1 MQYMPPQG
9 TNYVRTGTEV
19 TDHEDDIV
27 VDLLKHDTDR
37 FF

>member
-19 TDHEDDIV
+19 TDHEDIV